1 MELLIHILIEI
12 LNLELVAS
20 FRPCLATQSMS
31 NRGLGAQ
38 LACTQMTGNPSSRSQ
53 NQQVIS
59 PLISTQCHTC
69 LIEAFCS
76 FSNSKFL
83 LVCLLRQVL
92 YFRSAGQLFQIFSHY
107 IQFGAYIPTS
117 IFSLWLI
124 DADADADAVTP
135 SSNTGSYT
143 RRSVSSSLGGNVCL
157 VNIGKRS
164 YSPTQSV
171 STVRTERLENIDFW

>member
-12 LNLELVAS
+12 LNLKLVAS

-38 LACTQMTGNPSSRSQ
+38 LACTQMTGNPSSRAQ

-92 YFRSAGQLFQIFSHY
+92 YFLDPQGNFFRFLAIIYNLEHTYQHLYFLY
-107 IQFGAYIPTS
+107 DWLMLMLMLM
-117 IFSLWLI
+117 LWPL
-124 DADADADAVTP
+124 AVTP
-135 SSNTGSYT
+135 GVTHVGAYH
-143 RRSVSSSLGGNVCL
+143 RPWVVMF
-157 VNIGKRS
+157 V
-164 YSPTQSV
+164 
-171 STVRTERLENIDFW
+171 

>member
-12 LNLELVAS
+12 LNLKLVAS

-38 LACTQMTGNPSSRSQ
+38 LACTQMTGNPSSRAQ

-92 YFRSAGQLFQIFSHY
+92 YFRSAGQFCQI
-107 IQFGAYIPTS
+107 IS
-117 IFSLWLI
+117 IYAIIYNFEHIYQHLYFLY
-124 DADADADAVTP
+124 D
-135 SSNTGSYT
+135 
-143 RRSVSSSLGGNVCL
+143 
-157 VNIGKRS
+157 
-164 YSPTQSV
+164 
-171 STVRTERLENIDFW
+171 